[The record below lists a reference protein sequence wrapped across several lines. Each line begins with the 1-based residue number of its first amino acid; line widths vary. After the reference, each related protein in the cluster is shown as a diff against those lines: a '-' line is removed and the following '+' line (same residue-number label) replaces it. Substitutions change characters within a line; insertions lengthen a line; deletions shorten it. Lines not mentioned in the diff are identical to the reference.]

1 MLYHKSFAI
10 AILIVALALF
20 SSVGYSE
27 LCNKPSDIDSGFGE
41 NTGAFGHAEVVEL
54 GWWDGYSSTTQWGY
68 VTNHGAENVVYSIRF
83 EYRVVELTKRHT
95 FRQQLYVAPIQVV
108 TGQLEPDETA
118 SSTFTNG
125 YYYDERWA
133 RGRIL
138 RAEARTVVSAD
149 EDEWEATGCV
159 DIEF

>member
-10 AILIVALALF
+10 ATLIMALALF
-20 SSVGYSE
+20 SFAGYSDA
-27 LCNKPSDIDSGFGE
+27 CNRSSDIDSGVGE
-41 NTGAFGHAEVVEL
+41 HTMAFGHAEVVLL

-68 VTNHGAENVVYSIRF
+68 VTNNDAENIVYSIRF
-83 EYRVVELTKRHT
+83 EYRVVELTRRRT

-108 TGQLEPDETA
+108 TGQLAPGETA

-125 YYYDERWA
+125 YHYDEDWA

-149 EDEWEATGCV
+149 EDEWEANRLC
-159 DIEF
+159 